1 VAIQRTT
8 SVINDLLDGLDAVF
22 NSGLLDVYTGTA
34 PATANLAAS
43 GTLLASITLPADS
56 FAAATA
62 AAKAKAGTWQD
73 ASADATGTAA
83 HFRLKTSSD
92 TNANTQNERRV
103 DGSVT
108 LTAGGG
114 DMTVDSTSF
123 TAGQVFTVTAFN
135 LTGT

>member
-1 VAIQRTT
+1 MAITRTT

-22 NSGLLDVYTGTA
+22 NSGLLDIYSGTA
-34 PATANLAAS
+34 PATANLAVT
-43 GTLLASITLPADS
+43 GTLLAQITLPADS

-62 AAKAKAGTWQD
+62 AAKAKNGTWQD
-73 ASADATGTAA
+73 SSANATGTPGY
-83 HFRLKTSSD
+83 FRLKTSGD

-108 LTAGGG
+108 LTGNGG
-114 DMTVDSTSF
+114 DMTVDSMSF

-135 LTGT
+135 LTGA